1 MFTRTRFYTQTLLQT
16 NTFTQSFYTHFY
28 TQTLSHTT
36 TSTLEPCTRTLLRSK
51 ALPPDQPNSQKKT
64 QFLTL
69 KPYFVRKGC
78 RRKNQTRKKTSVSD
92 TRTSFHAKRL
102 SLDQPNSQKNNRF
115 WHSNIISC
123 ERVVAVTS
131 KSQFYLG
138 FWQSNLIS
146 CEKVAISRCL
156 VRTARMLKR
165 EKKKKDRDRDREQ
178 AGTIERER

>member
-1 MFTRTRFYTQTLLQT
+1 MKKSRRKKTFLHRNVFNVFTYGTLLQQHYSICTQTPVHTNALTPMFTRTRFYTQTLLQT

-115 WHSNIISC
+115 
-123 ERVVAVTS
+123 
-131 KSQFYLG
+131 
-138 FWQSNLIS
+138 
-146 CEKVAISRCL
+146 
-156 VRTARMLKR
+156 
-165 EKKKKDRDRDREQ
+165 
-178 AGTIERER
+178 